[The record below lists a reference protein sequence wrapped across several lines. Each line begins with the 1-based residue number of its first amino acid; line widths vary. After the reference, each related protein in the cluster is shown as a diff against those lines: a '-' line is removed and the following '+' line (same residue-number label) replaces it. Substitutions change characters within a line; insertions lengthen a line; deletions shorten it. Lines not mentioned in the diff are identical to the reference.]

1 MSSSPTSF
9 IGCKTAIA
17 IIVGIVILHTS
28 NSFAPI
34 QQGRAYTT
42 TTSQTELFVASRA
55 PKSKTRNKGKKKPG
69 NKGKKSKSKSK
80 WENRRERK
88 FTPKPRP
95 LLTNYNANTDPG
107 LIEDRLSGKIT
118 CGHFSSCAGCV
129 ANHKVGEVE
138 IMKSAKRY
146 FSSTAVRKNRMDVY
160 ENGEDWVVEEED
172 DGFYEVVVPSAITGW
187 RTQAK
192 LVVTDRSSSWAN
204 DGCLFGLYRRG
215 THEVL
220 EIPKCDVHHKSINLA
235 VQELEK
241 ATAKV
246 GTAAFSA
253 KSREGGLRYV
263 QLQVERCTGKVS
275 LTLVWH
281 ASELK
286 YAQPALSRL
295 TKQLMKQKPD
305 LWHSMWCHCNDSPR
319 NNIFSRNPKNWYKLS
334 GNDFVREP
342 IPTGEYGWLY
352 FTPLTF
358 RQGNM
363 DGFDVLANDVARSIP
378 GGSRVCELYAG
389 VGLLGLTSLVHH
401 SERDPLIW
409 VRCSD
414 ENPANLRSFTR
425 SMSSIPASIS
435 EYDGNR
441 SSGKKGMTLGDIMK
455 MMEEGQQPEDDRFGQ
470 KASYMVASAGTALK
484 AGQALGADV
493 LVVDPP
499 RKGLEDDVLQELCK
513 PFNPNQPQVESSKV
527 LTIADEMVNWTNDV
541 QTLVYVS
548 CGFDALV
555 SDCDQLLSSQGG
567 WALERATGYILF
579 PGSNHVETI
588 CVFQRKS

>member
-1 MSSSPTSF
+1 VPLYQSNKAGLLQHRKPSCS
-9 IGCKTAIA
+9 
-17 IIVGIVILHTS
+17 LHHVLQKVKLETK
-28 NSFAPI
+28 
-34 QQGRAYTT
+34 
-42 TTSQTELFVASRA
+42 E
-55 PKSKTRNKGKKKPG
+55 
-69 NKGKKSKSKSK
+69 
-80 WENRRERK
+80 RRSLERK
-88 FTPKPRP
+88 EINQTPSPSGKIAERKKIVPKPRP
-95 LLTNYNANTDPG
+95 TLTDYAANTDPD
-107 LIEDRLSGKIT
+107 LMEDRLAGLMN
-118 CGHFSSCAGCV
+118 CGHFTSCAGCV
-129 ANHKVGEVE
+129 TNANVGEVGV
-138 IMKSAKRY
+138 IRSAKQY
-146 FSSTAVRKNRMDVY
+146 FSSTAVRKNRMDVH
-160 ENGEDWVVEEED
+160 ENGEDWVVEEDD

-192 LVVTDRSSSWAN
+192 LVVTNRSSSWAN
-204 DGCLFGLYRRG
+204 DGCVFGLYKRG

-220 EIPKCDVHHKSINLA
+220 DIPKCDVHHAAINLA

-246 GTAAFSA
+246 GIAAFTK

-286 YAQPALSRL
+286 YAQPALPRL
-295 TKQLMKQKPD
+295 TKQLTKQNPD
-305 LWHSMWCHCNDSPR
+305 LWHSMWCHCNESPG
-319 NNIFSRNPKNWYKLS
+319 NNIFTRNIRNWYKLS
-334 GNDFVREP
+334 GNEFVREP

-363 DGFDVLANDVARSIP
+363 DGFDILANDVARSIP

-389 VGLLGLTSLVHH
+389 VGMLGLTSLIYH
-401 SERDPLIW
+401 SQRDPLIW

-414 ENPANLRSFTR
+414 ENPANLRSFAR
-425 SMSSIPASIS
+425 SMSSIPTSIS
-435 EYDGNR
+435 EYDRNG
-441 SSGKKGMTLGDIMK
+441 SGGKKDITLGDIMK
-455 MMEEGQQPEDDRFGQ
+455 MMEEGKQSEDDRVGP
-470 KASYMVASAGTALK
+470 KASYMVESAGAALK

-499 RKGLEDDVLQELCK
+499 RKGLEDDVLKELCK
-513 PFNPNQPQVESSKV
+513 AFNPNQPQVESSKV
-527 LTIADEMVNWTNDV
+527 LTIADDMVNWTNDV

-567 WALERATGYILF
+567 WTLERATGYILF

-588 CVFQRKS
+588 CIFHRKSY